1 MAEGLDKLTAAL
13 SEITKKY
20 GKGSVIVGNEVIQV
34 EKISSGSLSLDIAL
48 GGGYAEGRIVE
59 AYGPESSGKTL
70 LAITG
75 AIQAQKKYPEKYI
88 AIIDAEH
95 AIDLAFCK
103 KLGLNTD
110 KVIIN
115 QPDHGEMGFDILE
128 TLIRSGEVVYCIVDS
143 VSAMTPKAE
152 LEGDMDSHQM
162 GVQARMMSKGLRKVT
177 GLVAQ
182 SKCVLFFINQLREK
196 IGVMYGNPETTTGGN
211 ALKFYA
217 SQRLDIRRKI
227 GKNIDDNGDISN
239 TEINVKVVKNKLAPP
254 FRKASLMNIFNVG
267 IDNVHDVTNLS
278 VELGLIKKAG
288 SWYSY
293 NDTKL
298 GQGIDNVVDLM
309 RENPDLLAELETQ
322 IRTHYDL

>member
-227 GKNIDDNGDISN
+227 GKN
-239 TEINVKVVKNKLAPP
+239 
-254 FRKASLMNIFNVG
+254 
-267 IDNVHDVTNLS
+267 
-278 VELGLIKKAG
+278 
-288 SWYSY
+288 
-293 NDTKL
+293 
-298 GQGIDNVVDLM
+298 
-309 RENPDLLAELETQ
+309 TQ
-322 IRTHYDL
+322 RH